1 MYTMD
6 DSISVR
12 LPKEELK
19 EVDNILKYENATKSS
34 ILREI
39 LKLGIKKKMLEIA
52 LDKFQ
57 KNEATAWKAA
67 TIANIPLTEF
77 LDLLRER
84 GIEFHYGLKELK
96 EDTQD
101 LI

>member
-6 DSISVR
+6 DSVSVR

-19 EVDNILKYENATKSS
+19 EVENILKYENATKSS

-77 LDLLRER
+77 LELLKER

-96 EDTQD
+96 EDTED

>member
-1 MYTMD
+1 
-6 DSISVR
+6 

-52 LDKFQ
+52 FDRFQ

-77 LDLLRER
+77 LDLLKER

-101 LI
+101 LV